1 MTMHALCVKND
12 GGFARFSI
20 ECPYPDDDTEKPCA
34 TFEEH
39 RWPDSNSCRCT
50 ALECSCREGDHYGCV
65 QIDGYIESLGP
76 KCRTIPSGQCW
87 YAHAMNE
94 VGLELFGD
102 FELSPAL
109 VKLTGCSW
117 EDPIDV
123 EPVVAER
130 VGGVQWC
137 VTHCGLNDETGENHT
152 VRVLVAGAAEG
163 EFDEIVFEDCCDQ
176 AAVDEN
182 GTFVPCDLRDL
193 VALPKSVAP

>member
-1 MTMHALCVKND
+1 VSQA
-12 GGFARFSI
+12 
-20 ECPYPDDDTEKPCA
+20 DTLRDLAHEWSDWFTPA
-34 TFEEH
+34 EVE
-39 RWPDSNSCRCT
+39 
-50 ALECSCREGDHYGCV
+50 ALEWAADRVSYLAGTEH
-65 QIDGYIESLGP
+65 
-76 KCRTIPSGQCW
+76 
-87 YAHAMNE
+87 
-94 VGLELFGD
+94 
-102 FELSPAL
+102 
-109 VKLTGCSW
+109 
-117 EDPIDV
+117 
-123 EPVVAER
+123 